1 MGRHPPVRPMSET
14 ATTAGSGGEEVDVF
28 IAFGSNVGNR
38 VAAFRTAVHVLRESG
53 VEPHSFSSLYHSR
66 PKYVTDQPPFV
77 NGVGRFRTRLAPRD
91 LLDACQ
97 RAEAAA
103 GRQKR
108 ERYGPRELDVDI
120 LLYGDRIV
128 AEKGLRIPHPGIP
141 ERLFVLEPLAEL
153 QPDLEI
159 PGMNEVTSLRDA
171 ALATLPEAERV
182 VALGAFVPDRGRP
195 LDGAPAAE

>member
-1 MGRHPPVRPMSET
+1 VSKTRATPGR
-14 ATTAGSGGEEVDVF
+14 GGEQVDVF

-38 VAAFRTAVHVLRESG
+38 VAALRTAVEVLRESG
-53 VEPHSFSSLYHSR
+53 VEPHEFSSLYHSR

-77 NGVGRFRTRLAPRD
+77 NGVGRFRTSLAPHD

-120 LLYGDRIV
+120 LLYGDLIV
-128 AEKGLRIPHPGIP
+128 AEEGLRIPHPGIP
-141 ERLFVLEPLAEL
+141 ERLFVLEPLTEL
-153 QPDLEI
+153 RPDLQI
-159 PGMNEVTSLRDA
+159 PGMNGVTDLRDA
-171 ALATLPEAERV
+171 ALAALPEEERV
-182 VALGAFVPDRGRP
+182 VALGAFVPERGRP
-195 LDGAPAAE
+195 LDGALDSGE